1 MYRLITERA
10 LPELLTLSQEFESVG
25 DRASQLNSLDVA
37 LSVPPVFNE
46 STTITALKAYLLS
59 VKNYTTLVE
68 ALAFN
73 LNVKDGNVRVSV
85 TIFNTHSILLI
96 RIFSAITWT

>member
-10 LPELLTLSQEFESVG
+10 LPELLILSQEFESVG

-37 LSVPPVFNE
+37 LSVPPIFNE
-46 STTITALKAYLLS
+46 STTIMSLKSYLSS

-73 LNVKDGNVRVSV
+73 LNVKDGNVRVSM
-85 TIFNTHSILLI
+85 IMYYF
-96 RIFSAITWT
+96 F

>member
-37 LSVPPVFNE
+37 LSVPPIFNE
-46 STTITALKAYLLS
+46 STTIMSLKSYLSS

-73 LNVKDGNVRVSV
+73 LNVKDGNVRVSM
-85 TIFNTHSILLI
+85 IMYYF
-96 RIFSAITWT
+96 F